1 MSPNT
6 PASATPMASI
16 TAMQPSGI
24 SSIAARVERGEDQ
37 EAGVARSS
45 RAGTKRSV
53 KARPAMRGCPAVS
66 GCGPFIQVRRM
77 PFFSNTVVIVAVVIR
92 HSVERRAVSVM
103 LGQRSC
109 SGEYNPHPNPPPTWG
124 RGSI

>member
-1 MSPNT
+1 
-6 PASATPMASI
+6 MASI

-53 KARPAMRGCPAVS
+53 KARPAIRFCPSAS
-66 GCGPFIQVRRM
+66 GIGPFIQALRM
-77 PFFSNTVVIVAVVIR
+77 PFFSSTVVMVAVVIWR
-92 HSVERRAVSVM
+92 SAERRRVSVIIT
-103 LGQRSC
+103 S
-109 SGEYNPHPNPPPTWG
+109 
-124 RGSI
+124 RG